1 VYLTNNLIFFAKT
14 YNIITKQYKKIIP
27 IILKIFDIYTI
38 NSQQN
43 IIKLSDVFI
52 KIKHIPDNH
61 ILIY

>member
-14 YNIITKQYKKIIP
+14 YNIITKQYKNIIP
-27 IILKIFDIYTI
+27 ILFKIFARYTT

-43 IIKLSDVFI
+43 VIELSDVFI

-61 ILIY
+61 KLIY